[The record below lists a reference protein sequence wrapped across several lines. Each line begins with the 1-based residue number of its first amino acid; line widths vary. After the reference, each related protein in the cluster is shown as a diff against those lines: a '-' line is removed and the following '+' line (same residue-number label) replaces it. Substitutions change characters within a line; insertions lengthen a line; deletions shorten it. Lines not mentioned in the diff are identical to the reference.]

1 MDHPVGDVWEDSG
14 SAALEWSVLKTIPE
28 NHWPCKWPE
37 VKCGEKRPS
46 RKSNVFGPSE
56 QVGDIRM
63 NQIFLSPAKFISVWP
78 EDGHLWKHQV

>member
-14 SAALEWSVLKTIPE
+14 SAALEWSELNTIPE

-56 QVGDIRM
+56 
-63 NQIFLSPAKFISVWP
+63 
-78 EDGHLWKHQV
+78 